1 MRRVMKYI
9 KPETTVV
16 KMEMPLLLAGTLIEK
31 GIVNPGTEKGTKEE
45 GSGNIPMAKH
55 NPFDIEDFDDTGWKT
70 NDDVAW

>member
-9 KPETTVV
+9 KPEITVV

-31 GIVNPGTEKGTKEE
+31 PIADPTKEKGADN
-45 GSGNIPMAKH
+45 GDGNIVMSKH

>member
-16 KMEMPLLLAGTLIEK
+16 KAAGVVLLSGSRVEE
-31 GIVNPGTEKGTKEE
+31 GIVRPETEKGKEDD
-45 GSGNIPMAKH
+45 SGNIPMAKH

-70 NDDVAW
+70 NDYGAW

>member
-16 KMEMPLLLAGTLIEK
+16 KMEMPLLLAGSLVEVDK
-31 GIVNPGTEKGTKEE
+31 ADPDKPL
-45 GSGNIPMAKH
+45 GSEDRGNIVMSKH

-70 NDDVAW
+70 NDYGAW

>member
-1 MRRVMKYI
+1 MKYI

-16 KMEMPLLLAGTLIEK
+16 KADGVVLLSVSPIEE
-31 GIVNPGTEKGTKEE
+31 GIVRPDTEKGKAED
-45 GSGNIPMAKH
+45 SGNIPMAKH

>member
-16 KMEMPLLLAGTLIEK
+16 KADGVVLLSVSPIEE
-31 GIVNPGTEKGTKEE
+31 GILDPSKKKGTDN
-45 GSGNIPMAKH
+45 GDGNIVMSKH

-70 NDDVAW
+70 NDYGAW